1 MKHQLW
7 KRVLQFKIKLN
18 LHVTYALA
26 TAIPGI
32 LSKEMKAYVHI
43 QIYASMFIIAVL

>member
-18 LHVTYALA
+18 LHVTYDLA
-26 TAIPGI
+26 TAILGI
-32 LSKEMKAYVHI
+32 LSKEMKGYVYI
-43 QIYASMFIIAVL
+43 QTYAPIFIIAVL